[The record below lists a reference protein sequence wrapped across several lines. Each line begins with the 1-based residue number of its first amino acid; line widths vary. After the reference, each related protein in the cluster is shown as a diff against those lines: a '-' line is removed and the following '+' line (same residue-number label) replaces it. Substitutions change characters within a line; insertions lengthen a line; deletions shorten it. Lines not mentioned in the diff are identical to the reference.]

1 MVAGLRWTPGS
12 ILAAVL
18 ATLVTVVV
26 ALTAWWLTL
35 DTRQFLDIEES
46 LLQPGSGADPFM
58 PGARRA
64 TDELCGDGS
73 PCLQAVTS
81 ENVDV
86 FRYRTREEA
95 AAAAAS
101 WGADGYHSHWIAVH
115 FAPGRLSEWERG
127 EFVEGFDGSNTTS
140 PD

>member
-1 MVAGLRWTPGS
+1 MAGSDRHPRRVLTTVA
-12 ILAAVL
+12 
-18 ATLVTVVV
+18 LVVVTAFV
-26 ALTAWWLTL
+26 ALTAWYLAL

-58 PGARRA
+58 PGARSVP
-64 TDELCGDGS
+64 DELCGAPGT
-73 PCLQAVTS
+73 CIQAVTS
-81 ENVDV
+81 ETVDV
-86 FRYRTREEA
+86 FRYSTREEA

-101 WGADGYHSHWIAVH
+101 WGVDGYHSYWIAVR
-115 FAPGRLSEWERG
+115 FVPGRLSPYERG